1 VLRSLR
7 PARALRLAAA
17 TGALAVDTLVSR
29 AWTLGVLT
37 VVVLG
42 VVPFSGAASAQTYD
56 IPPRP
61 ATSVL
66 DNADLLSR
74 SEEQRLAQKLRTY
87 ETETSTAIVVVT
99 VQGLDGAPISDYAVQ
114 LGRDWG
120 VGTGETDNGAVVL
133 ISREDQ
139 KMFIATGY
147 GLEGSI
153 PDAVASDLVR
163 NVMRPAF
170 RRGKFY
176 EGVDRATSSLM
187 LAARGEYTAPERTSS
202 RSYDDEGDGFT
213 PLLFIILIIV
223 YFVIT
228 SSRSGGGNGG
238 RRRRR
243 RDGTFIW
250 TSGGMGGFGG
260 GSGGG
265 GSFGG
270 GGFGGFGGGS
280 FGGGGAGGSW

>member
-1 VLRSLR
+1 M
-7 PARALRLAAA
+7 LA
-17 TGALAVDTLVSR
+17 ALAVVM
-29 AWTLGVLT
+29 LGAVARPGT
-37 VVVLG
+37 
-42 VVPFSGAASAQTYD
+42 ATAQTYD

-61 ATSVL
+61 TTSVL

-87 ETETSTAIVVVT
+87 EAETSTAIVVVT
-99 VQGLDGAPISDYAVQ
+99 LPSLDGAPIADYTVQ

-120 VGTGETDNGAVVL
+120 VGTGEMDNGAVVL
-133 ISREDQ
+133 ISREDRQ
-139 KMFIATGY
+139 MFIATGY

-170 RRGKFY
+170 RRGEFY
-176 EGVDRATSSLM
+176 EGIDRATSSLM
-187 LAARGEYTAPERTSS
+187 LAARGEYTAPERSPA
-202 RSYDDEGDGFT
+202 RSYEDDDDDGFT
-213 PLLFIILIIV
+213 TLLFIILIIV

-228 SSRSGGGNGG
+228 SSRSGGGGG

-260 GSGGG
+260 GTSGGG
-265 GSFGG
+265 GGFGG